1 MKRARVVG
9 SVMDPCGL
17 VPGGMGASFKW
28 EFVFSR
34 ECRGSEM
41 NVKGWLEKARVW
53 DLPEEGD
60 SPERYRVL
68 RRNMITLMILVAVVP
83 LVFMALINYHQYQ
96 TALKDEIVNPLRVL
110 VNKTKH
116 SFELFLAERL
126 STVSFIASAYSF
138 EELANENALNRIFQ
152 VMRREIGGFV
162 DLGLIDGTGVQVGYV
177 GPYELTGKDYSEQ
190 SWFHELQIRGTYVSD
205 VFMGYR
211 KFPHIVV
218 AVQRRTPAGKPW
230 ILRATLDTVKFNDL
244 IASMGLDRSSDAFLI
259 NKSGVLQTASKNY
272 GNVLD
277 PFPLAL
283 PPVSYEAN
291 VIEGK
296 DPQGNHVFM
305 AYTYFVHS
313 PYILVVI
320 KQRGE
325 VLKAWYSLKTEL
337 FFIFVT
343 SILLIFLVV
352 FKLMDGLVNRMRM
365 CDEKR
370 EAAFREM
377 QHSHKLSS
385 IGRLAAGVAHEIN
398 NPMAIINEKAGLMR
412 DLMEFAPQFPEKEKF
427 LSLTNVILQ
436 SVQRCRSI
444 THRLLGFA
452 RRMEVEV
459 EVLDLNDVI
468 RETLMFL
475 EKEALYKN
483 IDIQLELAED
493 LPRIASDRG
502 QLQQVFLNLL
512 NNALAAV
519 EEGGVISVTSWEKD
533 MDTDAVTIQDNGCGM
548 TEETLKHIF
557 EPFFTT
563 KGGQGTGLGLPITYG
578 IVKKLGGDIEVHSK
592 EGSGTT
598 VIVFLPKKPREG
610 SGG

>member
-1 MKRARVVG
+1 
-9 SVMDPCGL
+9 
-17 VPGGMGASFKW
+17 
-28 EFVFSR
+28 
-34 ECRGSEM
+34 M
-41 NVKGWLEKARVW
+41 NVKAWFDKAKVW
-53 DLPEEGD
+53 DVPQEGD

-68 RRNMITLMILVAVVP
+68 RRNIVSLMILVAVVP
-83 LVFMALINYHQYQ
+83 LFLMALINYHQYQ
-96 TALKDEIVNPLRVL
+96 TALKDEIVNPMRAL

-126 STVSFIASAYSF
+126 SAVSFIASAYSF
-138 EELANENALNRIFQ
+138 EELADSNALNRIFQ
-152 VMRREIGGFV
+152 VMRREFGGFV
-162 DLGLIDGTGVQVGYV
+162 DLGLIDGSGVQVGYV
-177 GPYELTGKDYSEQ
+177 GPYELMGKNYSEQ

-211 KFPHIVV
+211 KFPHIVM
-218 AVQRRTPAGKPW
+218 AVQRRTVQGKPW
-230 ILRATLDTVKFNDL
+230 ILRATIDTERFNDL
-244 IASMGLDRSSDAFLI
+244 IASMGLDRTSDAFLL
-259 NKSGVLQTASKNY
+259 NKNGILQTPSKMY

-277 PFPLAL
+277 TFPMAL

-291 VIEGK
+291 VIQEK
-296 DPQGNHVFM
+296 DSQGNEVFL

-313 PYILVVI
+313 PYILSVI

-337 FFIFVT
+337 FFLFVASVLVIF
-343 SILLIFLVV
+343 FVV
-352 FKLMDGLVNRMRM
+352 FKLMDMLVRRMRE

-398 NPMAIINEKAGLMR
+398 NPMAIINEKAGLMK
-412 DLMEFAPQFPEKEKF
+412 DLMEYAPQFPEKEKF
-427 LSLTNVILQ
+427 LSLVSVILQ

-452 RRMEVEV
+452 RRMEVDV
-459 EVLDLNDVI
+459 EVLDLNEVLK
-468 RETLMFL
+468 ETLTFL
-475 EKEALYKN
+475 EKEALYRN
-483 IDIQLELAED
+483 VEIRLQLAEG

-502 QLQQVFLNLL
+502 QLQQVFLNLM

-519 EEGGVISVTSWEKD
+519 DDGGEVTITSWEKD
-533 MDTDAVTIQDNGCGM
+533 VDTDAVSIQDNGCGM

-563 KGGQGTGLGLPITYG
+563 KGGKGTGLGLPITYG

-592 EGSGTT
+592 EGAGTT
-598 VIVFLPKKPREG
+598 VVVLLPKKPREG